1 VNKIFPIALSIVV
14 IYLASA
20 LVLWLLTFIG
30 PVDAA
35 VEGFISRAGGSVW
48 FAAGGVLGAFCMI
61 AGLGLLALWAI
72 AKDVLAK
79 IGTAFL
85 ALSNR

>member
-1 VNKIFPIALSIVV
+1 MGKIFQIALSIVV

-35 VEGFISRAGGSVW
+35 VEGFITRAGGNVW
-48 FAAGGVLGAFCMI
+48 FAAGGVLGAFVLI
-61 AGLGLLALWAI
+61 AGIGLLALWAI

-79 IGTAFL
+79 VGNL
-85 ALSNR
+85 LLSLSNR